1 MKLQN
6 EIACFIISGLQG
18 DKKQKKIAFRRLHD
32 ELSKPICRR
41 LISVERCTK
50 ELAEEIT
57 QETFINVYK
66 AVESGR
72 LPEPQALYSWVI
84 VISKRVLIDMW
95 RHKQTEQSP
104 EFRDIKNKIN
114 GELKKVSDQY
124 TEALDSKNTELI
136 NSAFIQYI
144 SIKEKAD
151 YLNSMVTTF
160 SYSDFQENDS
170 QADNQGTEFTGAYAF
185 GEENQQ
191 SSMASINLEKTTTN
205 KSTREQLNDCIINAL
220 KNLRKISAARAEV
233 LSLDIEE
240 LSTFEISQIIG
251 RSEMATRKFLSDSR
265 KAFRVFAEPC
275 RALKAY

>member
-1 MKLQN
+1 MKL
-6 EIACFIISGLQG
+6 ESGIASFIISGLQG
-18 DKKQKKIAFRRLHD
+18 NKEQKKIAFKRLHD
-32 ELSKPICRR
+32 EFWKPICRR

-72 LPEPQALYSWVI
+72 LPEPQALYSWVV
-84 VISKRVLIDMW
+84 VISKRVLIDNW
-95 RHKQTEQSP
+95 RNKQTEQSP

-114 GELKKVSDQY
+114 DELKKVSDQY
-124 TEALDSKNTELI
+124 TEALESKNTELI

-151 YLNSMVTTF
+151 NINSMATTF

-170 QADNQGTEFTGAYAF
+170 QADNQGAEFTGAYAF

-191 SSMASINLEKTTTN
+191 SSVVSINLEKTTSN
-205 KSTREQLNDCIINAL
+205 KSTREQLHDCIMNAL
-220 KNLRKISAARAEV
+220 KNLRKISADRAEV

-265 KAFRVFAEPC
+265 KAFRIFAEPC